1 MAKVLLGTEVCEDR
15 VANVWLAK
23 GGLDKS
29 GEEERMA
36 KKKKKKEEG
45 GEAKRGKG
53 KERSRSRRRRR
64 RREDRG
70 KKVFSLSFEGI
81 VTAATVLMMEEEG
94 RLKKSPGGSR
104 RVLRLK
110 GEVYVCSP
118 ISEYVCR

>member
-36 KKKKKKEEG
+36 KKKKRR
-45 GEAKRGKG
+45 KRG
-53 KERSRSRRRRR
+53 RR

>member
-36 KKKKKKEEG
+36 KNIKKRGGKKKRKKKKK
-45 GEAKRGKG
+45 R
-53 KERSRSRRRRR
+53 RTRRRR